1 MRTGLAV
8 TSLVGVLVLSA
19 AQLHP
24 NGSPP
29 ELAGARARTTAIL
42 GVWRPIEVTELPR
55 FANPLDGGMPALG
68 PAGPGLWI
76 ITAQHYSLIEL
87 NNGGLPRPSE
97 PDSTPTAQELLA
109 MWGPVAANAG
119 TYETRGDTLFTSATV
134 SKNPRAMRTGPLR
147 RLFRV
152 VGDTMWLTRPPN
164 SGTIKYIRLER

>member
-8 TSLVGVLVLSA
+8 TSLVGVLVAAA
-19 AQLHP
+19 AQAP
-24 NGSPP
+24 SVGSP
-29 ELAGARARTTAIL
+29 TAATGVRRPATEIV
-42 GVWRPIEVTELPR
+42 GVWRPSEVTDLPR
-55 FANPLDGGMPALG
+55 FANLLDGGMPTLG

-119 TYETRGDTLFTSATV
+119 TYETRGETLFTRATV
-134 SKNPRAMRTGPLR
+134 SKNPRAMKLPPLR
-147 RLFRV
+147 RIFRV

-164 SGTIKYIRLER
+164 SGTIKYIRLE